1 MQTKNAITAKP
12 SNVSTT
18 RAVRLA
24 LISSAIFSVMFAL
37 IKLLGR
43 SYPAGEILFCRS
55 FFALIPILPL
65 IIKEGG
71 LSVFKTKRPMMHAT
85 RSAMGLTSAFLC
97 IESLKLL
104 PLSEAT
110 SIFYS
115 APLITTLLALPMLQ
129 EKIPGKKMLA
139 IIVGFLGVLYMMQ
152 PHLSSNITGAVM
164 ALGSAIG
171 SSIVS
176 IELRKMGETEK
187 ALTIVVYFM
196 LACTIAGII
205 SMPFAFTVPSGS
217 DALILLAIGITG
229 GIAQLFMT
237 EAYQYAPASTVAPMN
252 YSALLWASCLDAM
265 LFGKPPK
272 LTTIIGAAVIA
283 ISGIFVARIKGK
295 DKD

>member
-1 MQTKNAITAKP
+1 
-12 SNVSTT
+12 
-18 RAVRLA
+18 
-24 LISSAIFSVMFAL
+24 MFAL
-37 IKLLGR
+37 IKLLGK

-65 IIKEGG
+65 IIKAGG
-71 LSVFKTKRPMMHAT
+71 LSVFKTKRPLMHAT

-115 APLITTLLALPMLQ
+115 APLITTLLALPLLH

-139 IIVGFLGVLYMMQ
+139 ILAGFCGVLYMMQ
-152 PHLSSNITGAVM
+152 PHLSSNITGALM
-164 ALGSAIG
+164 ALGSAVG
-171 SSIVS
+171 SGIVS
-176 IELRKMGETEK
+176 IELRRMGETEK

-196 LACTIAGII
+196 LACSVAGLV
-205 SMPFAFTVPSGS
+205 SMPFAFTFPTTT

-229 GIAQLFMT
+229 GIAQLYMT

-252 YSALLWASCLDAM
+252 YSSLLWASCLDA
-265 LFGKPPK
+265 LIFGKPPK
-272 LTTIIGAAVIA
+272 LTTIIGASVIA
-283 ISGIFVARIKGK
+283 VSGIFVAKIKAK
-295 DKD
+295 QE